1 MSVTLKPKILFVG
14 YGHLAKSLASKSFLK
29 NFKIDSINS
38 KNRKYSLNSKKTI
51 KKLNPPYKYI
61 FLLVRPNLFYQRGT
75 EFNKYIDSKSIIV
88 SCMAGVTINRI
99 QQIINSKNIIRIMPN
114 VMAKQNAS
122 HTYVYVKNKKLINTS
137 FYKILKSFGTFHIA
151 SKEDEINIATAIYGS
166 GPAFIAYLVNAF
178 VAASKNISPKS
189 KLNEKDVI
197 HLIQNVISI
206 NDNSQKLE
214 KFVQSI
220 ASKKGTTQAGV
231 HFIKSQN
238 LKKIMYTTL
247 HRAYKRA
254 KEISIEKQ
262 GSK

>member
-14 YGHLAKSLASKSFLK
+14 HGHLAKSLSSKSFLK
-29 NFKIDSINS
+29 NFTIDSINS
-38 KNRKYSLNSKKTI
+38 KSRIYSLNRKKII
-51 KKLNPPYKYI
+51 KKLNPPYKYV
-61 FLLVRPNLFYQRGT
+61 FLLVKPNLFNQRGT
-75 EFNKYIDSKSIIV
+75 VFNKYIDPKTIIV

-122 HTYVYVKNKKLINTS
+122 HTYVYVKNKKLINTT
-137 FYKILKSFGTFHIA
+137 FIKILKSFGTFHIA
-151 SKEDEINIATAIYGS
+151 SKEDEINIATALYGS
-166 GPAFIAYLVNAF
+166 GPAFIAFLVNAF
-178 VAASKNISPKS
+178 LAASKNISPYS
-189 KLNEKDVI
+189 KVNEMDII
-197 HLIQNVISI
+197 HLFKNVILI
-206 NDNSQKLE
+206 NDSSLKLE

-231 HFIKSQN
+231 HFLKSQN

-262 GSK
+262 TSK

>member
-14 YGHLAKSLASKSFLK
+14 YGHLAKSLASNSFLK

-38 KNRKYSLNSKKTI
+38 KSQIYSLNRKKII
-51 KKLNPPYKYI
+51 KKLNPPYKYV
-61 FLLVRPNLFYQRGT
+61 FLLVRPNLFNQRGT
-75 EFNKYIDSKSIIV
+75 VFNKYIDPKTIIV

-122 HTYVYVKNKKLINTS
+122 HTYVYSKNKKLINST
-137 FYKILKSFGTFHIA
+137 FHKILKSFGTYHIS
-151 SKEDEINIATAIYGS
+151 SKEDEINIATALYGS
-166 GPAFIAYLVNAF
+166 GPAFIAFLVNAF
-178 VAASKNISPKS
+178 VAASKNISPNS
-189 KLNEKDVI
+189 KVNERDVI
-197 HLIQNVISI
+197 HLFKNVISI
-206 NDNSQKLE
+206 NDSSLKLE

-231 HFIKSQN
+231 HFLKSKN

-262 GSK
+262 VSK

>member
-38 KNRKYSLNSKKTI
+38 KSRIYSLNNKKIT
-51 KKLNPPYKYI
+51 KKLNFPYKYV
-61 FLLVRPNLFYQRGT
+61 FLLVRPNLFYLRGAD
-75 EFNKYIDSKSIIV
+75 FNKYIDPKTIIV

-99 QQIINSKNIIRIMPN
+99 HQIINSKNIIRIMPN
-114 VMAKQNAS
+114 VLAKQNAS
-122 HTYVYVKNKKLINTS
+122 HTYVYAKNKKLINS
-137 FYKILKSFGTFHIA
+137 SLHKILKSFGTYHIS
-151 SKEDEINIATAIYGS
+151 SKEDEMNIATALYGS
-166 GPAFIAYLVNAF
+166 GPAFIAFLVNAF
-178 VAASKNISPKS
+178 MAASKNISHNS
-189 KLNEKDVI
+189 KVNEMDII
-197 HLIQNVISI
+197 HLFKNVISI
-206 NDNSQKLE
+206 NDSSLKLE

-231 HFIKSQN
+231 HFLKSQN

-254 KEISIEKQ
+254 KEISIEK
-262 GSK
+262 

>member
-14 YGHLAKSLASKSFLK
+14 YGHLAKSLASNSFLK

-38 KNRKYSLNSKKTI
+38 KSRIYSLNRKKII
-51 KKLNPPYKYI
+51 KKLNPPYKYV
-61 FLLVRPNLFYQRGT
+61 FLLVRPNLFYQKGT
-75 EFNKYIDSKSIIV
+75 EFNKYIDSKTIIV
-88 SCMAGVTINRI
+88 SCMAGVTIKRI

-122 HTYVYVKNKKLINTS
+122 HTYVYAKNKKLINS
-137 FYKILKSFGTFHIA
+137 AFHKILKSFGTYHIS
-151 SKEDEINIATAIYGS
+151 SKEDEINIATALYGS
-166 GPAFIAYLVNAF
+166 GPAFIAFLVNAF
-178 VAASKNISPKS
+178 VAASKNISPNS
-189 KLNEKDVI
+189 KVNERDVI
-197 HLIQNVISI
+197 HLFKNVISI
-206 NDNSQKLE
+206 NDSSLKLE

-231 HFIKSQN
+231 HFLKSQN

-262 GSK
+262 VSK

>member
-14 YGHLAKSLASKSFLK
+14 YGHLAKSLASNSFLK

-38 KNRKYSLNSKKTI
+38 KSQIYSLNRKKII
-51 KKLNPPYKYI
+51 KKLNPPYKYV
-61 FLLVRPNLFYQRGT
+61 FLLVRPNLFNQRGT
-75 EFNKYIDSKSIIV
+75 SFNKYIDHKTIIV
-88 SCMAGVTINRI
+88 SCMAGVNINRI

-122 HTYVYVKNKKLINTS
+122 HTYVYSKNKKLIDST
-137 FYKILKSFGTFHIA
+137 FQKILKSFGTYYIS
-151 SKEDEINIATAIYGS
+151 SKEDEINIATALYGS
-166 GPAFIAYLVNAF
+166 GPAFIAFLVNAF
-178 VAASKNISPKS
+178 VAASKNISPNS
-189 KLNEKDVI
+189 KVIEMDII
-197 HLIQNVISI
+197 HLFKNVISI
-206 NDNSQKLE
+206 NDSSLKLE

-231 HFIKSQN
+231 HFLKSKN

-262 GSK
+262 VSK

>member
-1 MSVTLKPKILFVG
+1 MSATLKSNILFIG

-29 NFKIDSINS
+29 NFTIDSINS
-38 KNRKYSLNSKKTI
+38 KSRIYSLNRKKEI
-51 KKLNPPYKYI
+51 KKLSYPYKYV
-61 FLLVRPNLFYQRGT
+61 FLLVRPNLFYQKGAD
-75 EFNKYIDSKSIIV
+75 FSKYVDSKTVIV
-88 SCMAGVTINRI
+88 SCMAGITINRI
-99 QQIINSKNIIRIMPN
+99 QKTINSKNIIRIMPN

-151 SKEDEINIATAIYGS
+151 SKEDEINLATAIYGS

-247 HRAYKRA
+247 YRAYKRA

-262 GSK
+262 GPK

>member
-1 MSVTLKPKILFVG
+1 MSVTLKSKILFVG

-29 NFKIDSINS
+29 NFTIDSINS
-38 KNRKYSLNSKKTI
+38 KSRIYSLNSKKVI

-61 FLLVRPNLFYQRGT
+61 FLLVRPNLFYQKGV
-75 EFNKYIDSKSIIV
+75 EFSKYIDSKTVIV

-99 QQIINSKNIIRIMPN
+99 QQIINSNNIIRIMPN

-122 HTYVYVKNKKLINTS
+122 HTYVYVKNKKLINNN
-137 FYKILKSFGTFHIA
+137 FNKVLKSFGTFYIS
-151 SKEDEINIATAIYGS
+151 SKEDEINIATALYGS
-166 GPAFIAYLVNAF
+166 GPAFIAFLVNAF
-178 VAASKNISPKS
+178 VAASKNISSNS
-189 KLNEKDVI
+189 KVNEMDVI
-197 HLIQNVISI
+197 NLFKNVISI
-206 NDNSQKLE
+206 NDSSQKLE

-231 HFIKSQN
+231 HFLKSQN

-262 GSK
+262 GPK